1 MKKLRFH
8 GGYEPPSE
16 WIRYR
21 VKDEKT
27 RLSVSCERLKCATD
41 KYEIQILETA
51 GTTVFPMRV
60 ATNYARALE
69 LTESFSGGAVLS
81 GLDWED

>member
-1 MKKLRFH
+1 VATNLLANGFA
-8 GGYEPPSE
+8 
-16 WIRYR
+16 YR

-27 RLSVSCERLKCATD
+27 RLSVNFGTLKCATER
-41 KYEIQILETA
+41 YEIQILETA
-51 GTTVFPMRV
+51 GTTVFAMRV
-60 ATNYARALE
+60 LTNYARALE

>member
-1 MKKLRFH
+1 MATNLLANGFA
-8 GGYEPPSE
+8 
-16 WIRYR
+16 YR

-27 RLSVSCERLKCATD
+27 RLSVNRGTLKCATER
-41 KYEIQILETA
+41 YEIQILETA
-51 GTTVFPMRV
+51 GTTVFAMRV
-60 ATNYARALE
+60 LTNYARALE

>member
-1 MKKLRFH
+1 MATNLLANGFA
-8 GGYEPPSE
+8 
-16 WIRYR
+16 YR

-27 RLSVSCERLKCATD
+27 RLSVNFGTLKCATER
-41 KYEIQILETA
+41 YEIQILETA
-51 GTTVFPMRV
+51 GTAVFAMRV
-60 ATNYARALE
+60 LTNYARALE

>member
-1 MKKLRFH
+1 MATNLLANGFA
-8 GGYEPPSE
+8 
-16 WIRYR
+16 YR

-27 RLSVSCERLKCATD
+27 RLSVNFGTLKCATER
-41 KYEIQILETA
+41 YEIQILETA
-51 GTTVFPMRV
+51 GTTVFAMRV
-60 ATNYARALE
+60 LTNYARALE